1 MVCREAARTCTR
13 AGDHLTRLMVPWPAC
28 VLPVAQGPPQS
39 LYEAAAQNDVATL
52 MEWIHTVPRDELDTE
67 LVRVPHSP
75 PPPGAMP
82 RCGEGEISLQRL
94 VGVHMTLCV
103 PADADTDTCPPAS
116 AQHPRSHTH
125 TRAGHVRV
133 AYCCGGWRDPGHD

>member
-1 MVCREAARTCTR
+1 MVCREAVRTCTR

-75 PPPGAMP
+75 PPPWCHAPLWGGGNFAA
-82 RCGEGEISLQRL
+82 E
-94 VGVHMTLCV
+94 
-103 PADADTDTCPPAS
+103 
-116 AQHPRSHTH
+116 
-125 TRAGHVRV
+125 AGGC
-133 AYCCGGWRDPGHD
+133 AHDFVCAR